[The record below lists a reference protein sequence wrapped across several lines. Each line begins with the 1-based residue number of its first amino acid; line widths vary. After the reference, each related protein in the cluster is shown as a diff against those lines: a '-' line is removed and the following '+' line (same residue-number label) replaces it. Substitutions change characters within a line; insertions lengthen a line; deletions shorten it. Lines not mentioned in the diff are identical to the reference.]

1 LHEFLMLLLIIAAIA
16 KAYPPGQQ
24 NKDEACTTKVPN
36 VPFESVE
43 KKPFA

>member
-1 LHEFLMLLLIIAAIA
+1 MLLLIIAAIA
-16 KAYPPGQQ
+16 KAYPPRQQ
-24 NKDEACTTKVPN
+24 NKDEACTTKLPN

>member
-1 LHEFLMLLLIIAAIA
+1 MLLLIIAAIA

-24 NKDEACTTKVPN
+24 NSMAVKDEACTTKLPN